1 MNCSFLTWGCIDLRT
16 TGGQVEIGV
25 MIVPEVAA
33 PMDVEVAAPMDEMEI
48 ADEDISRPQNMPEA
62 IFKLLAAGLVRS
74 KARLGMSVHRL
85 AKAKTIRRNEMS
97 VKEEKRALKSHIE
110 RFKANADL
118 NALLAAGNVH
128 SEKLDMVIELVK
140 TTGNVQKEKLD
151 MLTDMMT
158 KILASTA
165 SSSSAPSTAS
175 SHAQPVGSAAP
186 SLDVQDFKYTCSL
199 CAVGHNHAHRQTC
212 CGDEVYLCTT
222 CVAQTFYDSVRKF
235 EYTPFCHFCRK
246 AWNDDARQDALDTI
260 DGIWDARHTG
270 KTGSVKLCH
279 SADLDGHGFH
289 RRIRLT
295 ETDEWKG
302 GMMISDSFRLPM
314 DDVSLEGDSI
324 HGLVSKYMNNQWP
337 IRRRTV
343 LRITAK
349 MGEEVSR
356 GVYVFN
362 RFRNSFWSEP
372 CIELDCGIHGID
384 EKTCI
389 PVSSIK
395 SLQIIKTWNDTMP
408 VVIRDF
414 EFFMDW
420 PHPAIIQVKRGP
432 VMCVDHVWLSYCMGG
447 FALDADG
454 A

>member
-1 MNCSFLTWGCIDLRT
+1 M
-16 TGGQVEIGV
+16 
-25 MIVPEVAA
+25 
-33 PMDVEVAAPMDEMEI
+33 
-48 ADEDISRPQNMPEA
+48 
-62 IFKLLAAGLVRS
+62 
-74 KARLGMSVHRL
+74 
-85 AKAKTIRRNEMS
+85 
-97 VKEEKRALKSHIE
+97 
-110 RFKANADL
+110 
-118 NALLAAGNVH
+118 
-128 SEKLDMVIELVK
+128 
-140 TTGNVQKEKLD
+140 
-151 MLTDMMT
+151 
-158 KILASTA
+158 
-165 SSSSAPSTAS
+165 
-175 SHAQPVGSAAP
+175 
-186 SLDVQDFKYTCSL
+186 
-199 CAVGHNHAHRQTC
+199 
-212 CGDEVYLCTT
+212 
-222 CVAQTFYDSVRKF
+222 RKF
-235 EYTPFCHFCRK
+235 EYTPICHFCRK
-246 AWNDDARQDALDTI
+246 AWNDDARHDALDTI
-260 DGIWDARHTG
+260 DGIWEARHTG

-279 SADLDGHGFH
+279 SGDLDGHGFH

-389 PVSSIK
+389 PVTSIK
-395 SLQIIKTWNDTMP
+395 SLQIIETWNDTMP
-408 VVIRDF
+408 VVIRNV
-414 EFFMDW
+414 EFVMEV

-432 VMCVDHVWLSYCMGG
+432 VMCVDHVWLSSDSVAPIVHVENDTAHIDDITELHAPCLAIGTPALFIEKGWTPADRHDIFARNGRFCHGVRIIG
-447 FALDADG
+447 FTESGLPKIHFTIVDDELVTLFFYEVESIRVHQM
-454 A
+454 